1 MVRAWDGVRC
11 IFGRKAGRVADRVP
25 DTEMQTLGRMGCA
38 ETRRSRGAGCIAEWT
53 RSERMRRFHWRG
65 SRLRRGA
72 DSCAAASAP
81 VSNGTFLTAHLTIS
95 RFFVPITGARTHK
108 GLVEVLKMISS
119 YVKTLVILASLV
131 SGCLSSKRCPEGCS
145 EYCITCISCGKAVKA
160 YLTDGDMM
168 RTLDPSFGRIDEY
181 PEGPEPSD
189 DWKSVIDWGL
199 CKECLRDKFT
209 RMCQRRARIDAERDL
224 PLDELR
230 RLCIEAGLH
239 PDF

>member
-1 MVRAWDGVRC
+1 MRGDASFTGCRLYRRMDAFREDETFPLAGFEAQVRRRQLC
-11 IFGRKAGRVADRVP
+11 GR
-25 DTEMQTLGRMGCA
+25 
-38 ETRRSRGAGCIAEWT
+38 I
-53 RSERMRRFHWRG
+53 G
-65 SRLRRGA
+65 SRLEWNLPHR
-72 DSCAAASAP
+72 ASDD
-81 VSNGTFLTAHLTIS
+81 FTI
-95 RFFVPITGARTHK
+95 FVPITGARTHK
-108 GLVEVLKMISS
+108 GLVEVFKMISS

-145 EYCITCISCGKAVKA
+145 EYCISCISCEKAVRA
-160 YLTDGDMM
+160 YLTDGDVM
-168 RTLDPSFGRIDEY
+168 RMLDPSFGRIDEY

-199 CKECLRDKFT
+199 CKECLRDKFI